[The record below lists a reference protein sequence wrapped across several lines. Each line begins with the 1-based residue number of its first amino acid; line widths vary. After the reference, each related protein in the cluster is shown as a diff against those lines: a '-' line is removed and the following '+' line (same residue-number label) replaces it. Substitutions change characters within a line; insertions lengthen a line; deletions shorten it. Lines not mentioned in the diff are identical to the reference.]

1 MKSTVFFSWQS
12 DRPSKEGRNLIEAS
26 LKEAIAQLASDAEVE
41 EAVRDGLS
49 LDKDTQGVPG
59 SPSIIDTIFN
69 KIDAAAVFVAD
80 LTFVGTRSKDG
91 LTPNPNVLIEY
102 GWALKSLGRPRI
114 IAVMNEAYGAP
125 QGTLPFDLAHLRF
138 PITYN
143 LPEQAMPEERRR
155 QREQLAKKFSTALKL
170 VFTSPDFQ
178 DALPK
183 EAEQPTFP
191 KHESY
196 ERGARFR
203 GPGPIG
209 VTWNDLPGRS
219 VPTQEVFLSEG
230 AAMWLRTMPVFD
242 PGRLWSATEL
252 RHAARS
258 GGRHLLMPFFDASAR
273 YLRGEDGFGVF
284 SYDGEFDGRAR
295 TGSVAYAFETGEVWS
310 VDTSNLSVG
319 QDKLYL
325 ESIVKSFA
333 AALEDYGEFLQRLG
347 LDPPFQ
353 WIAGLSGIKNR
364 RLAVVPPLGHID
376 IHPGPECLADPITQ
390 SGTYEAGQQA
400 KTALQPFFDLICR
413 KCSRTYP
420 NYPPF
425 TQRG

>member
-26 LKEAIAQLASDAEVE
+26 LKDAIAQLASDAEVE
-41 EAVRDGLS
+41 EAVRDGLA

-102 GWALKSLGRPRI
+102 GWALKSLSRSRI

-125 QGTLPFDLAHLRF
+125 HGTLPFDLAHLRF

-143 LPEQAMPEERRR
+143 LSEQATSEERRR
-155 QREQLAKKFSTALKL
+155 QREQLTKTFVSALKL
-170 VFTSPDFQ
+170 VFASPEFQ

-183 EAEQPTFP
+183 EPPLPPFP
-191 KHESY
+191 KRESY
-196 ERGARFR
+196 GGGARFR

-219 VPTQEVFLSEG
+219 VPTQEIFLSEG
-230 AAMWLRTMPVFD
+230 AAMWLRVMPALD

-252 RHAARS
+252 RGAARS
-258 GGRHLLMPFFDASAR
+258 GGRHLLMPFFNASAR
-273 YLRGEDGFGVF
+273 YLRAEDGYGVF
-284 SYDGEFDGRAR
+284 SYDGDFNGKAR

-310 VDTSNLSVG
+310 IDTSNLSVG

-325 ESIVKSFA
+325 ETIVKSFA
-333 AALEDYGEFLQRLG
+333 AALEDYGGFLQRLG

-364 RLAVVPPLGHID
+364 RLAVVPPPGQID
-376 IHPGPECLADPITQ
+376 IHPGPECLADPIIQ
-390 SGTYEAGQQA
+390 PGIYEAGQQA

-425 TQRG
+425 T